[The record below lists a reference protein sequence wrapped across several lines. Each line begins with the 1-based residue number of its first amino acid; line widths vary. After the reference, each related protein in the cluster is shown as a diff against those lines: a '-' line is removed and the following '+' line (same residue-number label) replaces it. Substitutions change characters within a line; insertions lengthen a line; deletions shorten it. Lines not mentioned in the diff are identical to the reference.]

1 MTKEKLIERLK
12 SKAWASHPRGTKDA
26 LYLDDAIDLIEELF
40 EQNCIKHDVSG
51 KRPTPDI
58 DKLLHDFAVECG
70 YSDEFHLCAMSE
82 NISTEHMKQ
91 FALYYQ
97 AACASGGVDT
107 KPAREVCIKGGER
120 LENGECAKCNL
131 LWGKCCAELL

>member
-1 MTKEKLIERLK
+1 MRNTIERLIYNK
-12 SKAWASHPRGTKDA
+12 MESKDFGESMCNETK
-26 LYLDDAIDLIEELF
+26 LKVLRWVIQQLK
-40 EQNCIKHDVSG
+40 QHGVSG

-97 AACASGGVDT
+97 AACASGGVDKT
-107 KPAREVCIKGGER
+107 VSEGNALQKFLKEEKEIEKRD
-120 LENGECAKCNL
+120 
-131 LWGKCCAELL
+131 GKIFDE

>member
-1 MTKEKLIERLK
+1 MTDLEKEMHKEYQSSPRTGRRVDHAIRAAAIVAERHIEQKLLQ
-12 SKAWASHPRGTKDA
+12 HG
-26 LYLDDAIDLIEELF
+26 
-40 EQNCIKHDVSG
+40 VSG